1 VPTYGSA
8 QKRDAAR
15 LSFVPGRNSGLHPA
29 VVTKSAFDP
38 AGQNHYVRAVE
49 SRSAAANSPRA
60 EHASIAPSLLRHLD
74 SIGGNI
80 IRFIRTA
87 QGLIAFT
94 LITLGVAVT
103 KFNASSRVIH
113 PLILRQ
119 IHRAGLRLLPMVS
132 FLACALGLMIIGQ
145 MVALLTRVGAQ
156 NLAGTVMVTV
166 VVRELGPLAAAL
178 LVLARAG
185 AAYVIEL
192 GTARALGEVEAL
204 EALCIDPIHYLV
216 IPRMVGLALAI
227 FSLTVYF
234 IIVTLV
240 SGYLFAFVQDVP
252 LLPGDYFK
260 QLAAALTW
268 EDFALLALKT
278 CGFGVIITVV
288 TCYQGLAQPLRLEQV
303 SGATTRAVIQSV
315 VACVLLDVLFI
326 IIYLVM

>member
-1 VPTYGSA
+1 
-8 QKRDAAR
+8 
-15 LSFVPGRNSGLHPA
+15 
-29 VVTKSAFDP
+29 
-38 AGQNHYVRAVE
+38 VE
-49 SRSAAANSPRA
+49 SSSANLPDL
-60 EHASIAPSLLRHLD
+60 EHAPPVPLPFRQLD
-74 SIGGNI
+74 AIGRSI
-80 IRFIRTA
+80 IRFLQTA

-103 KFNASSRVIH
+103 KFNASSRLIH
-113 PLILRQ
+113 PLISSQ
-119 IHRAGLRLLPMVS
+119 IYRAGLHLLPMIS

-145 MVALLTRVGAQ
+145 TVALLTRVGAQ

-260 QLAAALTW
+260 QLAVALTW

-288 TCYQGLAQPLRLEQV
+288 TCYQALAQPLRLEQV
-303 SGATTRAVIQSV
+303 SGATTRAVVQSV